1 MQTFETLF
9 RNKRRNQN
17 LLSGNFV
24 NSWNQKSTVMKTMMI
39 MKWDGATPD
48 QYEQV
53 RKNVNWEG
61 DKPKGAVF
69 HVASFGNNALHVMDI
84 WESQDDFNSFVQN
97 RLMPGVM
104 KAGIQGQPQIELYP
118 VHATY
123 VANAEL
129 LMDASLVS

>member
-1 MQTFETLF
+1 
-9 RNKRRNQN
+9 
-17 LLSGNFV
+17 
-24 NSWNQKSTVMKTMMI
+24 MKTMMI

-53 RKNVNWEG
+53 RKHVNWEG

-84 WESQDDFNSFVQN
+84 WESPDDFNSFVQN

-104 KAGIQGQPQIELYP
+104 KAGIQGQPQVEMYP
-118 VHATY
+118 VHTTY
-123 VANAEL
+123 VANAEQ
-129 LMDASLVS
+129 LMDVSLVN